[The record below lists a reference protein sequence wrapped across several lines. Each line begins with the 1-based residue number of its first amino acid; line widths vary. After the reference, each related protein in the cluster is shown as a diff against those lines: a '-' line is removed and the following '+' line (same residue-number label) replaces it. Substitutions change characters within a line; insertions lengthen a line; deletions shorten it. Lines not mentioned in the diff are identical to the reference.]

1 MIELPIKIHLNRT
14 RSNDLILRNFVG
26 GETKA
31 LSLSLSLSLHISN
44 GKIAS
49 KLRAERTYQ
58 LRMLMRVR

>member
-1 MIELPIKIHLNRT
+1 MTELPIKIHLNRT

-31 LSLSLSLSLHISN
+31 LFLSLHISN